1 MKNRTQAAEARDKV
15 LEALIEIT
23 DIPTPESIVEAE
35 FKSREHDAVH
45 AFDHDED
52 ALTAHVI
59 SQGQTRE
66 EFDAELRESAVKSVK
81 VQLLLDALA
90 EANQV
95 GVNQEEFTERVM
107 FNSQRLGIA
116 PEEYFPRLQEG
127 NQLGAVFAEVRRG
140 KALAGAVEQATVTN
154 ASGEVLDV
162 AALFGIEADDE
173 DRGAEELV
181 ADELAEEIS
190 RKSSPTEADRRR
202 GRGGDRRGNPRGGR
216 SKRSPA
222 RSWLSRRSRTPPPTN
237 STRIVARRRPT
248 RRARPAATGADA
260 DPSPITS
267 RVAGRAP
274 VGRPV
279 HAVSEQRATG
289 APSGGLTCGYCRVR
303 FPTRAGSSAGPRE
316 CRIHPPSPAMWVIEE
331 ELSVSHRHPLAVSR
345 AVQAIQRLEA
355 IAPGLS
361 APMMRGTP
369 GMSLSDSVSERLL
382 RERIILLGSEVRD
395 TNANEITSQLLLLA
409 AEDPEK
415 DITLYI
421 NSPGGSVTAGMAIYD
436 TMMWIEPDVATTAMG
451 LAASMGQ
458 FLLTAGAKGKRAALP
473 HTRILMHQPSA
484 GVGGTAADIAIQ
496 AEMLTKSKRELT
508 ELQSLHTGQPIE
520 RIEIDQDRDRW
531 FTAQEALEYGFI
543 DKVVARASD
552 NTGGAAALATDADP
566 DKPSLKK

>member
-1 MKNRTQAAEARDKV
+1 MK
-15 LEALIEIT
+15 
-23 DIPTPESIVEAE
+23 
-35 FKSREHDAVH
+35 
-45 AFDHDED
+45 
-52 ALTAHVI
+52 
-59 SQGQTRE
+59 
-66 EFDAELRESAVKSVK
+66 
-81 VQLLLDALA
+81 
-90 EANQV
+90 
-95 GVNQEEFTERVM
+95 
-107 FNSQRLGIA
+107 
-116 PEEYFPRLQEG
+116 FPL
-127 NQLGAVFAEVRRG
+127 
-140 KALAGAVEQATVTN
+140 
-154 ASGEVLDV
+154 
-162 AALFGIEADDE
+162 
-173 DRGAEELV
+173 
-181 ADELAEEIS
+181 
-190 RKSSPTEADRRR
+190 
-202 GRGGDRRGNPRGGR
+202 
-216 SKRSPA
+216 
-222 RSWLSRRSRTPPPTN
+222 
-237 STRIVARRRPT
+237 
-248 RRARPAATGADA
+248 
-260 DPSPITS
+260 
-267 RVAGRAP
+267 
-274 VGRPV
+274 RPV
-279 HAVSEQRATG
+279 PTKHRGCRPGRDEFSSTST
-289 APSGGLTCGYCRVR
+289 APWFIDRHG
-303 FPTRAGSSAGPRE
+303 F
-316 CRIHPPSPAMWVIEE
+316 IEE
-331 ELSVSHRHPLAVSR
+331 ELSVSHRHPAVSR
-345 AVQAIQRLEA
+345 AVEAVQRLEA

-508 ELQSLHTGQPIE
+508 ELQALHTGQSIE

-543 DKVVARASD
+543 DKVVARAAD
-552 NTGGAAALATDADP
+552 NTGGAAALATDGDP